1 MMIDLMPRVLESIKK
16 IDTHTIE
23 IRYKEK
29 VNVTVS
35 DMREILD
42 TVYEFTENKP
52 VKRLV
57 VITDGSS
64 LELKARLLLQEENK
78 IRKDYILA
86 EAVLVNSLAQKMLTN
101 FYLKFI
107 KDSFPSK
114 FFTDYDKALEW
125 IKEQPVPKY

>member
-1 MMIDLMPRVLESIKK
+1 MVELMPRVLESIKMLDPR
-16 IDTHTIE
+16 IVE

-29 VNVTVS
+29 VNVNVD

-42 TVYEFTENKP
+42 AIYEFTENKP

-64 LELKARLLLQEENK
+64 LDIKARVLLQEENK
-78 IRKDYILA
+78 IRKEYILA
-86 EAVLVNSLAQKMLTN
+86 EAVLVNSLAQKMITN

-114 FFTDYDKALEW
+114 FFSDFIFFL
-125 IKEQPVPKY
+125 

>member
-125 IKEQPVPKY
+125 IKEQQVPKY

>member
-1 MMIDLMPRVLESIKK
+1 MPRVLESIKMLDPR
-16 IDTHTIE
+16 IVE

-29 VNVTVS
+29 VNVNVD

-42 TVYEFTENKP
+42 AIYEFTENKP

-64 LELKARLLLQEENK
+64 LDIKARVLLQEENK
-78 IRKDYILA
+78 IRKEYILA
-86 EAVLVNSLAQKMLTN
+86 EAVLVNSLAQKMITN

-114 FFTDYDKALEW
+114 FFTDYNKAVEW
-125 IKEQPVPKY
+125 LKEQPVPKY

>member
-1 MMIDLMPRVLESIKK
+1 MVELMPRVLESIKMLDPR
-16 IDTHTIE
+16 IVE

-29 VNVTVS
+29 VNVNVD

-42 TVYEFTENKP
+42 AIYEFTENKP

-64 LELKARLLLQEENK
+64 LDIKARVLLQEENK
-78 IRKDYILA
+78 IRKEYILA
-86 EAVLVNSLAQKMLTN
+86 EAVLVNSLAQKMITN

-114 FFTDYDKALEW
+114 FFTDYNKAVEW
-125 IKEQPVPKY
+125 LKEQPVPKY

>member
-1 MMIDLMPRVLESIKK
+1 MPRVLESIKK